1 MTDWSSKTVE
11 QLKIELRSRGLGVSG
26 NKSILVER
34 LAMSEKK
41 SEILEAEI
49 SSDGKNASNGALRRG
64 LANLYKRKS
73 NQVPAKAI
81 FLASIM
87 IIGTA
92 GGGIIF
98 GEGIAKWAKGS
109 PEYVIID
116 FDSNQSRA
124 YAQGLVALLS
134 LIHI

>member
-41 SEILEAEI
+41 SEVLEAEI

-64 LANLYKRKS
+64 LANLYTRNS
-73 NQVPAKAI
+73 NQGPATAI
-81 FLASIM
+81 FLSSI
-87 IIGTA
+87 ISFGTSGA
-92 GGGIIF
+92 
-98 GEGIAKWAKGS
+98 
-109 PEYVIID
+109 
-116 FDSNQSRA
+116 
-124 YAQGLVALLS
+124 
-134 LIHI
+134 